1 MKTTM
6 SSRMSR
12 RVLSL
17 FLVTLLCVSLARVTA
32 FATESV
38 TCIDKVAAT
47 NESVNIGTA
56 AYRNNFYVAIK
67 QAQKWTIWTA
77 SDLDQATKNS
87 IISAVIAA
95 NNQSGTD
102 NQGVSGAEF
111 HVFTSSMLNQPFNV
125 FSSDGKNGPYSG
137 QATIKIIGDNIT
149 FQMSSDK
156 WSHLLYGTYP
166 VSQPPVTPATGS
178 LTVTKNVS
186 FPDGV
191 TIPDNYKVTVTVS
204 DGTTT
209 STHDFSS
216 FTNNSASYK
225 FENLPV
231 GTYTVS
237 EVVSGIPSNCTSA
250 STSVT
255 TATATV
261 SKDTDVSAVLTNN
274 YSENVTPPPTPTEE
288 KGSLTVTKNVSFP
301 DDVTIPDNYNVTV
314 TVTNGTTTSTH
325 VFSSFTNNSA
335 SYKFENLPIGTYTVS
350 EVVSGI
356 PSNCTSASTS
366 VTTATATVSK
376 DTDVSA
382 VLTNNY
388 SKNVTPPPT
397 PTEEKG
403 SLTVTKNVSFPDDV
417 TIPDNYNVTV
427 TVTNGTTTSTHVFS
441 SFTNNSASYKFENL
455 PVGTYTVSEVVSGI
469 PSNCTSASTSVTT
482 ATATVSKDTDVSA
495 VLTNNYSKNV
505 TPPPTPTEEKGSL
518 TVTKFIP
525 ADDFNAVSGLT
536 LTFTLTDKDG
546 KTIDTKTLTVNS
558 MTKNNDGSMYTGSVS
573 FTDLTTGSYTVT
585 ETSSTLPTNY
595 TVAVTGNNQP
605 VSIEAGKTAA
615 ANFTN
620 DYTYTT
626 PSEPTPTPTPTPTPE
641 TPIVEPEVPLSPVP
655 ETPATDVPDV
665 TAPTTELPGTTVPT
679 TELPDEETPL
689 ASVPKTGD
697 AQAVWLAAAVLS
709 GMGLAWTVISGKK
722 RERDAQ

>member
-335 SYKFENLPIGTYTVS
+335 SYKFENLP
-350 EVVSGI
+350 
-356 PSNCTSASTS
+356 
-366 VTTATATVSK
+366 
-376 DTDVSA
+376 
-382 VLTNNY
+382 
-388 SKNVTPPPT
+388 
-397 PTEEKG
+397 
-403 SLTVTKNVSFPDDV
+403 
-417 TIPDNYNVTV
+417 
-427 TVTNGTTTSTHVFS
+427 
-441 SFTNNSASYKFENL
+441 
-455 PVGTYTVSEVVSGI
+455 VGTYTVSEVVSGI